1 MVIGIIGASL
11 SGLVAG
17 EKLAKAGHD
26 VTVIEKNRAL
36 GGRLAT
42 HTMGGGWF
50 DYGLPF
56 LTAADSDFDQYI
68 QQMVGQDLLFK
79 WAEGFP
85 LYDGSQL
92 HQVNPNRPKAA
103 YYAGRHGLNALA
115 EKLKRWVDVKSEEKA
130 GGLTHIGADRSRKR
144 AWMVNLTDISVFECD
159 AVILATPAPEAY
171 GVLQTAQDETPARRI
186 IRYIDEVQY
195 QPRYALMASY
205 EHAPP
210 GWKGIECEDAPLR
223 WIGNESSK
231 AEGAEQARL
240 VIHSSG
246 DFVRHHHAKS
256 EEEITRL
263 MLESAA
269 DISDA
274 WLVQPRQT
282 QLHLW
287 KYYRTHNPLNEY
299 FMEMEMEEAPLAL
312 VGDYFNGNSA
322 EAAYVSGAAL
332 ADYWIQKYDT
342 TLVDA

>member
-17 EKLAKAGHD
+17 EKLARAGHD
-26 VTVIEKNRAL
+26 VTVIEKSRVL

-42 HTMGGGWF
+42 KVTGKGFF

-56 LTAADSDFDQYI
+56 LTAEGAMFRAYLN
-68 QQMVGQDLLFK
+68 DLMNRDILFK

-85 LYDGSQL
+85 LHDGSQL
-92 HQVNPNRPKAA
+92 HEINPNRPKNE
-103 YYAGRHGLNALA
+103 YYACHGGLNSLPQ
-115 EKLKRWVDVKSEEKA
+115 KLKRWVDVKSEEKA

-144 AWMVNLTDISVFECD
+144 AWMINLTDISVFECD

-195 QPRYALMASY
+195 QPRYVLMASY
-205 EHAPP
+205 DHESPS
-210 GWKGIECEDAPLR
+210 WKGVECEGDTLS

-231 AEGAEQARL
+231 QKADGPARL
-240 VIHSSG
+240 VIHSSA
-246 DFVRHHHAKS
+246 DFVRKYYGGDDQALS
-256 EEEITRL
+256 RRL
-263 MLESAA
+263 LDRAA
-269 DISDA
+269 DICAD
-274 WLVQPRQT
+274 WLGNPRET
-282 QLHLW
+282 ALHFW
-287 KYYRTHNPLNEY
+287 KYYRPVNPLEDY

-322 EAAYVSGAAL
+322 EAAYVSGISL
-332 ADYWIQKYDT
+332 ADYWIEKYD
-342 TLVDA
+342 VAPVNV